1 MAKSKKSKSRAGIF
15 DIFINGIYVDKVCAN
30 NQAHAVEKY
39 KQGHPTE
46 TGTVSAKWVSP
57 APISVDCDEYIRK
70 LRELE
75 KAEAA
80 AIGKRDDVPI
90 A

>member
-15 DIFINGIYVDKVCAN
+15 DIFVNGIYVDKVCAN
-30 NQAHAVEKY
+30 NDRDAVEKY
-39 KQGHPTE
+39 KQRHPTE
-46 TGTVSAKWVSP
+46 TGTVTAKWLSI
-57 APISVDCDEYIRK
+57 APIREDCDEYIKK

-80 AIGKRDDVPI
+80 AIGTRDDVPI
-90 A
+90 V